1 MNLSKRLSEN
11 LNITDPSTAKA
22 LEFGIQDARG
32 YQSTLQTIYDH
43 GVTLKDFRETVTRL
57 HNALAKLGRGT
68 AGTATSL
75 TNVKHYLAM
84 IPKDYRALLDT
95 IDREFFFSEPWHPD
109 RSRFEGI
116 ALTLGAMAE
125 DERKRQAERLRALTE
140 SLLNDIREPGKG
152 SARMQARRCILG
164 IQCLMNHFH
173 DALPDH
179 PVTAKR
185 GSVFYRYVVIWM
197 EYAGYATDAKNEKPT
212 PERHIQNAI
221 DDLGNWKTLPLT

>member
-1 MNLSKRLSEN
+1 MNQQERLTMDLN
-11 LNITDPSTAKA
+11 LKDAKTIQA
-22 LEFGIQDARG
+22 LAFGLEDASG
-32 YQSTLQTIYDH
+32 YQGRLNAVHNH

-68 AGTATSL
+68 AGTATNL

-95 IDREFFFSEPWHPD
+95 LDREFFFSEPWQPD

-116 ALTLGAMAE
+116 ALTLGAMSD
-125 DERKRQAERLRALTE
+125 DERKRQAERLRAITE
-140 SLLNDIREPGKG
+140 ALLNDIREPGKG
-152 SARMQARRCILG
+152 SARMQARRYMLG
-164 IQCLMNHFH
+164 IQCLANHYQE
-173 DALPDH
+173 AMPGH

-185 GSVFYRYVVIWM
+185 DSLFYRYVLIWM
-197 EYAGYATDAKNEKPT
+197 ESAGYATDQKPT

-221 DDLGNWKTLPLT
+221 DDLGNWKKLCL